1 MICRFLKKIFGV
13 LCCAYSDPDEEDDVY
28 NALHNDECVRVT
40 NEDIKSTSPSSFDN
54 NNNNNRYSLS
64 DDPSVSYDQIYQI
77 YYRQ

>member
-1 MICRFLKKIFGV
+1 MICRFFKKICSCFY
-13 LCCAYSDPDEEDDVY
+13 LDPDEDDVY